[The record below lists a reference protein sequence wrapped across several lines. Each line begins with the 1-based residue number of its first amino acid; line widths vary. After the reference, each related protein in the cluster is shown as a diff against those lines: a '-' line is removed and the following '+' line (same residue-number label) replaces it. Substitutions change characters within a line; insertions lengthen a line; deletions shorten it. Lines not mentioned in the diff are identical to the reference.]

1 MAMELNTSHTQLEG
15 MPLEN
20 SSPTPGWGRQHGAGE
35 VARAPQGCHREPPH
49 RPWPPA
55 ELPSTSAALDQ
66 SFSFLASSW
75 SQSCSP
81 SLPAWMLSPL
91 TGTQHYP
98 SPSSLFSW
106 DFFLLH
112 GRDWSYPT
120 ISQNHKIFYRET
132 FFFPC
137 SEQDRVKNKN
147 VPDLHSAQVL
157 LTIEE
162 RRGRRGRLLHA
173 LLTALSLL
181 PRLQHNPGYWVPC
194 DEEPALLQQFI
205 YFLITLSTN

>member
-35 VARAPQGCHREPPH
+35 VARAPQGCHGEPPH

-81 SLPAWMLSPL
+81 SLPACMLSPL

-98 SPSSLFSW
+98 SPSSPSSPLETLPFFMGGIEFIHFSESQA
-106 DFFLLH
+106 FLQ
-112 GRDWSYPT
+112 GDIY
-120 ISQNHKIFYRET
+120 

-162 RRGRRGRLLHA
+162 RRGRRGRLLHM

-181 PRLQHNPGYWVPC
+181 PRLQHNQGTGYHVMRNPHC
-194 DEEPALLQQFI
+194 CSNLFI
-205 YFLITLSTN
+205 F

>member
-98 SPSSLFSW
+98 SPSSPLETLPFFMGGIDLIPPFLRITRFSTGRH
-106 DFFLLH
+106 FFSHVVSRTELKTKMFQISTLL
-112 GRDWSYPT
+112 RS
-120 ISQNHKIFYRET
+120 
-132 FFFPC
+132 C
-137 SEQDRVKNKN
+137 
-147 VPDLHSAQVL
+147 
-157 LTIEE
+157 
-162 RRGRRGRLLHA
+162 
-173 LLTALSLL
+173 
-181 PRLQHNPGYWVPC
+181 LQ
-194 DEEPALLQQFI
+194 
-205 YFLITLSTN
+205 